1 MIPEQVRLAAYRTAE
16 EALTNAMKH
25 AEASAVTITVGSP
38 DEGWLGIAVQ
48 DDGEGFDADSIGDGL
63 GLVGMR
69 DYVEAAGGDFKI
81 KSSPSNGTEVSA
93 ILPLS
98 GPGPES
104 PEKAAS

>member
-48 DDGEGFDADSIGDGL
+48 DDGEGFDLEGIRSTGWPRFGLQTMRERVESTGGSFALDSAVGKGTKIIL
-63 GLVGMR
+63 QVPLLV
-69 DYVEAAGGDFKI
+69 EQQ
-81 KSSPSNGTEVSA
+81 
-93 ILPLS
+93 
-98 GPGPES
+98 
-104 PEKAAS
+104 ASV